1 MALSKSANHAGPAML
16 SISKELDRILSVNN
30 YDIRLRPYFGTSKPV
45 DVKIGID
52 VADINAIS
60 EVDMDYQLPRVYNS
74 STWSHGLQ
82 GYTDHQLLTLKRPYI
97 FVKLG
102 KIQDL
107 LFII

>member
-1 MALSKSANHAGPAML
+1 ML

-60 EVDMDYQLPRVYNS
+60 EVDMDYQLL
-74 STWSHGLQ
+74 W
-82 GYTDHQLLTLKRPYI
+82 
-97 FVKLG
+97 VK
-102 KIQDL
+102 
-107 LFII
+107 IIDS

>member
-1 MALSKSANHAGPAML
+1 ML

-74 STWSHGLQ
+74 STKSHGPWA
-82 GYTDHQLLTLKRPYI
+82 TVIRETRTASD
-97 FVKLG
+97 
-102 KIQDL
+102 
-107 LFII
+107 